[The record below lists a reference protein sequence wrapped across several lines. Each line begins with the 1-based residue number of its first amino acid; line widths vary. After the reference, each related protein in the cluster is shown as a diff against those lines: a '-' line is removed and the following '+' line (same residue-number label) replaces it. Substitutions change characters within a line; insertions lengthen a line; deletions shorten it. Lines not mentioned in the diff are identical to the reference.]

1 MLNYFVFPEKNV
13 VLQSTKW
20 SVGREARQ
28 SSAKASTAVRICHR
42 PRIWMK
48 TSVFTEVFYF
58 TIPESYL
65 FVGFIAFF
73 FVTRKIKENF
83 LTTYSFESE
92 NLLKNSH
99 LQGEAYN

>member
-1 MLNYFVFPEKNV
+1 LLNYFVFPEKNV

-42 PRIWMK
+42 P
-48 TSVFTEVFYF
+48 
-58 TIPESYL
+58 P
-65 FVGFIAFF
+65 
-73 FVTRKIKENF
+73 RKIKENF